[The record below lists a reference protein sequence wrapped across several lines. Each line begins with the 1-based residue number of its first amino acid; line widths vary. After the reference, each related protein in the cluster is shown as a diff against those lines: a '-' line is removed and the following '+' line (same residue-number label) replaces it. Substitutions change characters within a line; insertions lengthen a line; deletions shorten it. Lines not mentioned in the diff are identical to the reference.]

1 MRDTSFDRLFNPG
14 SVAVLGSVK
23 ENKIAHQVFTQMV
36 RGGYT
41 GGLVSVNPSAERPS
55 GMENIPAYAHM
66 SEVPEDVD
74 LAVLAV
80 PARFVADSLAA
91 CGERGVPFAVVLTS
105 GFSEIGDRQG
115 ERALKQAADR
125 YGMRLIGPNCAGI
138 MSTPAHLFAG
148 IEERALPGK
157 TALVSQSGALGAAAL
172 AMAGERGIGFS
183 HFVSIGNR
191 ADIDEADLLYYLA
204 GDEQTALA
212 AFYLESVMRG
222 RKFLQ
227 AATYFS
233 GKKPL
238 ILIKAGRSN
247 AGMRAASSHT
257 GSMAGSDAVFDAACA
272 QTGILRVDGVE
283 EMLDLCSAFEH
294 YPVPAGKRL
303 LIVTNSGGPGIM
315 ASDRAEKEGLEL
327 PPPSEPLKKKLAAH
341 LLPNASVN
349 NPVDLTVEG
358 TEEDYALAI
367 TEGLKVEYD
376 AAIAIN
382 VGTPFLDSTGLAEGI
397 IRGAS
402 QIPDKPVVPVF
413 MAGHIVKT
421 GIELL
426 MEKGYA
432 PAPTGERAAAVLAA
446 MARMKPPV
454 MRDWTLPGTSRGP
467 VGDFLEPD
475 QVGFLAQRGFPFPP
489 SRFITSAEEAGTFG
503 GGLRFPVVMKVVSP
517 EIIHKSDAGG
527 VMLGI
532 RTVKEL
538 VAAYRDMAFRLSN
551 RGMRGV
557 MVYEQVENGREFIL
571 GAKRDPDFGPVILL
585 GAGGVMAELIK
596 DAVLRIAPLTEED
609 CEVMISSLKVAPL
622 INGFRGSA
630 PLAKDTL
637 VDVMLKLSSLVT
649 AETWIEELDF
659 NPVFLFE
666 DRTVIG
672 DVRVIRRKA

>member
-1 MRDTSFDRLFNPG
+1 MSDSSFDRLFNPG
-14 SVAVLGSVK
+14 RVAVLGSVK

-36 RGGYT
+36 QGGYT
-41 GGLVSVNPSAERPS
+41 GDLVSVNPSAQRPS
-55 GMENIPAYAHM
+55 GMEDIPAYAHM
-66 SEVPEDVD
+66 SEVPEEVD

-80 PARFVADSLAA
+80 PARFVAESLTV

-105 GFSEIGDRQG
+105 GFSEIGNREG
-115 ERALKQAADR
+115 EKALKQTAGR

-138 MSTPAHLFAG
+138 MSTQSHLFAS

-183 HFVSIGNR
+183 RFVSIGNR
-191 ADIDEADLLYYLA
+191 ADINEADLLYYLA
-204 GDEQTALA
+204 DDEQTAQA
-212 AFYLESVMRG
+212 AFYLESVMNG

-227 AATYFS
+227 AATYFA

-238 ILIKAGRSN
+238 ILIKAGRSG
-247 AGMRAASSHT
+247 AGMRAANSHT
-257 GSMAGSDAVFDAACA
+257 GSMAGSNAVFDAACVQA
-272 QTGILRVDGVE
+272 GILRVEGVE

-294 YPVPAGKRL
+294 YPVAAGKRL
-303 LIVTNSGGPGIM
+303 LIVTNSGGPGILT
-315 ASDRAEKEGLEL
+315 SDRAEAEGLEL
-327 PPPSEPLKKKLAAH
+327 PPPSEPLKKKLAAD

-367 TEGLKVEYD
+367 AEGLKSEYD

-402 QIPDKPVVPVF
+402 EVPDKPVVPVF
-413 MAGHIVKT
+413 MAGRIVKT
-421 GIELL
+421 GTELL
-426 MEKGYA
+426 AKKGYA

-446 MARMKPPV
+446 MARMQPPV
-454 MRDWTLPGTSRGP
+454 MRDWALSGTSRGP
-467 VGDFLEPD
+467 AGRFLEPE
-475 QVGFLAQRGFPFPP
+475 QVDFLIQRGFPFPV
-489 SRFITSAEEAGTFG
+489 SRFVTSAEEARTTG
-503 GGLRFPVVMKVVSP
+503 GGLRFPVVIKVVSQ

-532 RTVKEL
+532 RDVEEL
-538 VAAYRDMAFRLSN
+538 VTAYQDMASRLSN

-557 MVYEQVENGREFIL
+557 MIYEQVEDGREFIL
-571 GAKRDPDFGPVILL
+571 GAKKDPDFGPVILL

-630 PLAKDTL
+630 PLAKDAL
-637 VDVMLKLSSLVT
+637 VEVMLKLSSLVT

-666 DRTVIG
+666 DRAVIG
-672 DVRVIRRKA
+672 DVRVIRRKP